1 MHLIITGINVTGNV
15 NDWVNYTFHPDIYIV
30 YYVNLIIEKNI
41 HECNLLLCIWI
52 FYDIES
58 ALIDILVYQHV

>member
-15 NDWVNYTFHPDIYIV
+15 NDWVNHTFHPDIYIV

>member
-30 YYVNLIIEKNI
+30 YYVNLIIEKIYMNVI
-41 HECNLLLCIWI
+41 YC
-52 FYDIES
+52 S
-58 ALIDILVYQHV
+58 AYEYFMILRVH